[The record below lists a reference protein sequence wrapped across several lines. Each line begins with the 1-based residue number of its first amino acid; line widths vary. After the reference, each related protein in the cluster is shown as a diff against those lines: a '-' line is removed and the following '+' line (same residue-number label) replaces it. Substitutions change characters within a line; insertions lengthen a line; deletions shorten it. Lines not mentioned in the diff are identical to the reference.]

1 MEPSGQR
8 RWLAAL
14 LNLFPGFG
22 LGYRLVR
29 RRTAF
34 RVTLIAWALLIAL
47 SVASWIWIAL
57 PYSGFGRHP
66 PSYYYWVG
74 GQMGLIFGWVA
85 GALLIGVP
93 TAFHLL
99 INALVKKR
107 EPTP

>member
-1 MEPSGQR
+1 M
-8 RWLAAL
+8 
-14 LNLFPGFG
+14 
-22 LGYRLVR
+22 R